1 MRLTVL
7 NNDHGERIWPG
18 RERITVYLNGVGG
31 KYVFTADDQKGEV
44 IAAALDCLGNLIAEN
59 GEIKRRKLLGQ
70 VRIER
75 CPR

>member
-7 NNDHGERIWPG
+7 SNDPGERIWAS
-18 RERITVYLNGVGG
+18 RERITVYLNGVEV

-44 IAAALDCLGNLIAEN
+44 IAATLDCLGNLIAEN
-59 GEIKRRKLLGQ
+59 GEIKRQKLLGQ

>member
-7 NNDHGERIWPG
+7 DDDTGERIEPG
-18 RERITVYLNGVGG
+18 RERITVFLNGVEV
-31 KYVFTADDQKGEV
+31 KHAFSADDDKGEV
-44 IAAALDCLGNLIAEN
+44 IAAVLDSRGYPTVEN
-59 GEIKRRKLLGQ
+59 GEIKRQKLLGQ